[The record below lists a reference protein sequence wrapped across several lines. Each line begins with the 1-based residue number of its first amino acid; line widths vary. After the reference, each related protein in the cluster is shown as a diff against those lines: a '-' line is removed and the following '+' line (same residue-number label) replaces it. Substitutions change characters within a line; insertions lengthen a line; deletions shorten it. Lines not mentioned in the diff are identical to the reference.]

1 MKPLILHCEANVELT
16 ATAKYYQCRS
26 NELAHDFL
34 AAVRSAQLAVQ
45 QAPERFP
52 FLSNPVRARR
62 IAGFP
67 YRLVYEELPDCI
79 HVLTLMHDS
88 REPNYWKNRLS

>member
-1 MKPLILHCEANVELT
+1 MKPLVFHCEANVELT
-16 ATAKYYQCRS
+16 ATAKYYQCQS
-26 NELAHDFL
+26 NELARDFL
-34 AAVRSAQLAVQ
+34 AAMRSAQLAVQ

-52 FLSNPVRARR
+52 LLSNPVRARR
-62 IAGFP
+62 ITRFP

-88 REPNYWKNRLS
+88 RDPNYWKKRLS